1 MWNGIL
7 LYDCLIQQMVFVMA
21 DLRND
26 RNNFFEMKSRHSGRS
41 IFSVPFDKETV
52 KYVLHGHRLST
63 GCRSST
69 NGSRIIWG
77 LRGDVH
83 PSWFTRSTRRAVCTD
98 QSGRPKRC
106 VKILDRNVTQ
116 WKQES
121 TQWKL
126 KALISIVLRC
136 QAKYFGVQRLL
147 KFIFLFTTKMIR

>member
-1 MWNGIL
+1 MKWNFIFFS
-7 LYDCLIQQMVFVMA
+7 IQQMVFEVT

-26 RNNFFEMKSRHSGRS
+26 RGNFFEMESRQSGRF

-52 KYVLHGHRLST
+52 KYVLHDHRFST

-83 PSWFTRSTRRAVCTD
+83 SSWFTRSTRRAVCVNR
-98 QSGRPKRC
+98 SGRPKRY
-106 VKILDRNVTQ
+106 VTILDRNVTQ

-121 TQWKL
+121 LYAMATKG
-126 KALISIVLRC
+126 AFIPIVL
-136 QAKYFGVQRLL
+136 QY
-147 KFIFLFTTKMIR
+147 